1 MDKFLKEVASYLY
14 QKYNKDLYTF
24 TLVFPNRRAGL
35 FFQKY
40 LSETVNQPVFTP
52 QIITISELVGGMSNF
67 QVLDQGQ
74 LIIELYRV
82 FRKVTGSNETLD
94 DFYYW
99 GEMMLAD
106 FNDIDKYMVDA
117 HQLFSNVESLKEI
130 DDGFE
135 FLTEEQLRYLSAFW
149 ISILETNNSETK
161 ARFLNLWKNLYNI
174 YDQYKAHLTES
185 GFSYE
190 GMMYRNL
197 ISDLPKL
204 SEEKVSEKTVF
215 IGFNALNRCELRLFD
230 FFKNNSGAMFFW
242 DYDDYYMNMPDHEAG
257 MFLHSNIKQFPMPDD
272 FSFSSDNFSK
282 LESIDVVSIPG
293 FSGQASYAAQWISKL
308 DTNKGESFDKTAVVL
323 CDESLLVPF
332 LNVVPAGIDDFN
344 VTMGFPVK
352 SSPVYTLVKGLVDI
366 DRHSRTNKD
375 GHILFYHRNIMAL
388 LNNPLIKQLAG
399 KFVEELNDRL
409 IRENLVYLTPDDF
422 TNDEFLSLVFHL
434 PETPAECRDYLLQII
449 SQVFAVMDEDEPL
462 VKESLYQLYLLINRM
477 HDALI
482 VGGEESDVEISK
494 RLYYQLLLRQLERV
508 SIPFEGE
515 PLSGMQIMG
524 FLETRSLDFDNL
536 ILLGFNDDRIPGSSS
551 QHSFIPYSLRRGF
564 EMPVAEHKNAMYA
577 YYFYRLIQRAKNVTL
592 VYDSRTDGF
601 SRGELSRFAT
611 QLKYEAVSIKLIER
625 QGTFN
630 FEPSGGDEIR
640 IKKTATLLSRIENY
654 LQNTNVSPS
663 ALNVYMDCSLKFYFK
678 YIEGVKESEDVLE
691 DIDNLV
697 FGRIAHLAL
706 EELYKPYIE
715 KEITAD
721 IIARLLVDKRKINS
735 SLKTALEK
743 EFFKKGNFN
752 LNGRNLLVFDIIK
765 KFVVTVLK
773 YDKTIAPFHLMS
785 LEKKY
790 FNRMTVESGEK
801 TIEIKYGGSVDR
813 LDKTG
818 DKIRV
823 VDYKTGKSDN
833 IINNLDK
840 LFKGDRN
847 KAAFQTMLYA
857 DAVENEIETALPVLP
872 AVYGARAVFRKDFD
886 PLFRFGGG
894 NLIFQANADEFR
906 SKLKELFENILN
918 PEIAFSQVENPQ
930 KCTFCPYKNICNR

>member
-1 MDKFLKEVASYLY
+1 MDKFLKEVAAYLF
-14 QKYNKDLYTF
+14 QKYNKDLHSC

-40 LSETVNQPVFTP
+40 LSETVNKPVFTP
-52 QIITISELVGGMSNF
+52 RIITISELVGDLSDF
-67 QVLDQGQ
+67 QVLDSGP

-99 GEMMLAD
+99 GEIMLAD
-106 FNDIDKYMVDA
+106 FNDIDKYLIDA
-117 HQLFSNVESLKEI
+117 RQLFSNVESLKEI
-130 DDGFE
+130 DDGFD
-135 FLTEEQLRYLSAFW
+135 FLTEEQLKYLSAFW
-149 ISILETNNSETK
+149 VSILETNNSETK
-161 ARFLNLWKNLYNI
+161 SRFLNLWKNLYSI
-174 YDQYKAHLTES
+174 YEQYKKHLADL

-190 GMMYRNL
+190 GMMYRELTAKLTELSNDKIPEN
-197 ISDLPKL
+197 IS
-204 SEEKVSEKTVF
+204 F
-215 IGFNALNRCELRLFD
+215 IGFNALNRCELSLFD
-230 FFKNNSGAMFFW
+230 FFKNNSEAMFFW
-242 DYDDYYMNMPDHEAG
+242 DYDDYYMNMHSHEAG
-257 MFLHSNIKQFPMPDD
+257 MFLHSNMTQFPMPDD

-282 LESIDVVSIPG
+282 LQSIDVVSIPG
-293 FSGQASYAAQWISKL
+293 FSGQASYAAQWVSNL
-308 DTNKGESFDKTAVVL
+308 EANKSERFDKTAVVL
-323 CDESLLVPF
+323 CDESLLAPF
-332 LNVVPAGIDDFN
+332 LNVVPSSIGDFN

-366 DRHSRTNKD
+366 DRHSRADKN
-375 GHILFYHRNIMAL
+375 GRVLFYHRNIMAL
-388 LNNPLIKQLAG
+388 LNNPLIKNIAG
-399 KFVEELNDRL
+399 SFVDELNNRL
-409 IRENLVYLTPDDF
+409 VTENLVYLTPDDF
-422 TNDEFLSLVFHL
+422 QSNEFLSFLFHL
-434 PETPAECRDYLLQII
+434 PETPSECRDYLLQII
-449 SQVFAVMDEDEPL
+449 RQVFAVMDEDEPL

-477 HDALI
+477 HDSLI
-482 VGGEESDVEISK
+482 VDEDDIEISK

-524 FLETRSLDFDNL
+524 FLETRSIDFDNL
-536 ILLGFNDDRIPGSSS
+536 ILLSFNDDRLPGSSS

-611 QLKYEAVSIKLIER
+611 QLKYEAHNLKLIER

-630 FEPSGGDEIR
+630 FEPSGEDEIR
-640 IKKTATLLSRIENY
+640 IEKTDILLKRVVNY

-663 ALNVYMDCSLKFYFK
+663 ALNVYMDCSLKFFFK
-678 YIEGVKESEDVLE
+678 YIEGVKEVDDVLE

-706 EELYKPYIE
+706 EELYKPFVGG
-715 KEITAD
+715 EIAPDD
-721 IIARLLVDKRKINS
+721 IVKLLADKRKINS

-743 EFFKKGNFN
+743 EFFKKGSFN

-765 KFVVTVLK
+765 KFVVKVLQF
-773 YDKTIAPFHLMS
+773 DKTIAPFQLMS
-785 LEKKY
+785 LENKY
-790 FNRMTVESGEK
+790 YSSIMVESVEGPL
-801 TIEIKYGGSVDR
+801 EIRYGGSVDR
-813 LDKTG
+813 LDRVG

-833 IINNLDK
+833 TINKLDK
-840 LFKGDRN
+840 LFNGDRN

-857 DAVENEIETALPVLP
+857 DAVENELKPDVPLLP
-872 AVYGARAVFRKDFD
+872 AVYGARAVFRSDFD
-886 PLFRFGGG
+886 PLFKFDGG
-894 NLIFQANADEFR
+894 NLIFQANADDFR
-906 SKLKELFENILN
+906 ARLKELFEEILN
-918 PEIAFSQVENPQ
+918 PEISFSQVENPQ